1 MREKTTCMV
10 MGRYQ
15 NAGQNHN
22 LKIDN
27 KFLER
32 GKQFK
37 YLGTRFKIQDSRFP
51 SWRLKRKM
59 KSGNACYHSVQ
70 NILSSSLLFKNLKNK
85 IYRTIIWPV
94 VLYGCETWSVTLKEE
109 CMV

>member
-1 MREKTTCMV
+1 MV

-27 KFLER
+27 KFFER

-37 YLGTRFKIQDSRFP
+37 YLGRTLTNQDS
-51 SWRLKRKM
+51 L
-59 KSGNACYHSVQ
+59 HED
-70 NILSSSLLFKNLKNK
+70 L
-85 IYRTIIWPV
+85 RTD
-94 VLYGCETWSVTLKEE
+94 
-109 CMV
+109 